1 MPTMPQKLL
10 STLSVLVAFVAVM
23 LLPAATQAQEQ
34 KVIKVGTLK
43 LIHAITPYFYQQFAP
58 PGYKIEVIP
67 FESPTDGKN
76 AVVTGTV
83 DFGTFGIAAAM
94 LGAAAG
100 EPVVV
105 IAPQC
110 NAGMAIVAGAKSDI
124 ANVKALKGK
133 KVAIWPGSTQEVVI
147 LERLKAEGMTIK
159 DIQPI
164 RLPFSDMAPALARG
178 DIDAYVGA
186 EPGPGISLANGTG
199 KIVEYPYSTP
209 IGSLNMVWATRQ
221 ELIDKNPE
229 LVKVMTGKIVEY
241 PYSTPI
247 GSLNMV
253 WATRQEL
260 IDKNPE
266 LVKVM
271 MEMHRKATEFALANR
286 SEMVK
291 MTMQKLGQQQKSIE
305 LALPN
310 VQLTWQIDDV
320 FVTRAKAYGQLMLEK
335 KQIRELPD
343 FDKFINAKFMPA
355 AVAVKK

>member
-1 MPTMPQKLL
+1 MQFVRRRIMTAIAAMA
-10 STLSVLVAFVAVM
+10 TLSMFT
-23 LLPAATQAQEQ
+23 LPAAVNAQSE

-43 LIHAITPYFYQQFAP
+43 LIHAITPHFYEQFAP
-58 PGYKIEVIP
+58 PGYKIQVIP

-105 IAPQC
+105 FAPQC
-110 NAGMAIVAGAKSDI
+110 NGGMAVVAGAKSDI
-124 ANVKALKGK
+124 KSIKDLKGR

-186 EPGPGISLANGTG
+186 EPGPGISLANGVG

-221 ELIDKNPE
+221 E
-229 LVKVMTGKIVEY
+229 M
-241 PYSTPI
+241 
-247 GSLNMV
+247 
-253 WATRQEL
+253 

-271 MEMHRKATEFALANR
+271 MEMHRKATEYAMSNR
-286 SEMVK
+286 AEMVK
-291 MTMQKLGQQQKSIE
+291 MTMQKLGQQQRSIE
-305 LALPN
+305 LAAPN
-310 VQLTWQIDDV
+310 VQLTWKIDDE
-320 FVTRAKAYGQLMLEK
+320 FIRRAKAYGQLMIEK
-335 KQIRELPD
+335 KQIRELPN
-343 FDKFINAKFMPA
+343 FDKFITAKFMPA
-355 AVAVKK
+355 DAVAKK